1 MSIDVTWPIEKS
13 ESEKMA
19 VDCLQWHLSR
29 DSIDLILRMS
39 DYDKRRIFELIKA
52 AGYYVNP
59 RLLNK

>member
-1 MSIDVTWPIEKS
+1 
-13 ESEKMA
+13 MA